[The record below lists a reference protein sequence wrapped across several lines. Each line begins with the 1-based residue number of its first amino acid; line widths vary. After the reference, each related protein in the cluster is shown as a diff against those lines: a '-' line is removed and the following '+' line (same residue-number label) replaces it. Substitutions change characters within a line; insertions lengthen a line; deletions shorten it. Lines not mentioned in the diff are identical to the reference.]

1 MKIKAIPQS
10 GKIKVQ
16 TMWQL
21 FGEQTDE
28 IINELNDAL
37 AA

>member
-1 MKIKAIPQS
+1 MKIKAILQS
-10 GKIKVQ
+10 GEIRVQ

-21 FGEQTDE
+21 FSEQTDE